1 MNNKD
6 ICEALYALPGGVVEA
21 RRRPVFKPA
30 AVALAGAVL
39 LITDIVAVDS
49 SSSGNLSAGLLLVGS
64 ILFLAGA
71 IAVALRLCGSSRTPY
86 YVTDG
91 TYLRRRER
99 YYDREHAAALRRAV
113 EACDT
118 AAIDKIPE
126 SNVSAVTL
134 VEYYSSKSGLR
145 AFCLYEYA
153 EFELRAVGEVHIVG
167 AGGTRS

>member
-1 MNNKD
+1 MNKKD

-71 IAVALRLCGSSRTPY
+71 IVVAVRLCGSARTPY
-86 YVTDG
+86 YVPDG

-99 YYDREHAAALRRAV
+99 YYDREHAAELRRAV
-113 EACDT
+113 AACDT

-134 VEYYSSKSGLR
+134 VEYCSAKSDLR
-145 AFCLYEYA
+145 AFCIYEYA
-153 EFELRAVGEVHIVG
+153 EFELRAIGEVQIVG
-167 AGGTRS
+167 AGRTRS

>member
-1 MNNKD
+1 MNKTD

-39 LITDIVAVDS
+39 LIADIVAVDS

-64 ILFLAGA
+64 VMFFAGA
-71 IAVALRLCGSSRTPY
+71 IAVALRLFGSGRTPY
-86 YVTDG
+86 YVPDG

-113 EACDT
+113 AACDT

-134 VEYYSSKSGLR
+134 VEYYSAKSGLR
-145 AFCLYEYA
+145 AFCIYEYT
-153 EFELRAVGEVHIVG
+153 EFELRAVGEVQIVG
-167 AGGTRS
+167 ASSPRS